1 MRRIFH
7 LRPMAAKLAVAGA
20 AFAALALGGVAYAAS
35 SGSLVGPNGN
45 LNGCVQRG
53 GGQVHIWKLGHGCSG
68 SWVATTF
75 RSSTSPGPAG
85 KTGTPGAAGATGAT
99 GATGPA
105 NPAATT
111 VDGET
116 VVKLVAKLGTP
127 GSGTATSTLY
137 SGAGLTILANCDA
150 AGNASLSANGPA
162 SADSEL
168 TVSGRDNTAAFGSQ
182 TATLGPASLAAL
194 GPANAGET
202 TFSYASA
209 AGLTVTGN
217 IGYQNATSFGSYAGC
232 AFFGTAISG

>member
-20 AFAALALGGVAYAAS
+20 AFAALGGVAYAAS

-68 SWVATTF
+68 SWVPTTF
-75 RSSTSPGPAG
+75 RSSSSPGPAG
-85 KTGTPGAAGATGAT
+85 KAGAIGATGAT
-99 GATGPA
+99 GPTGPA

-116 VVKLVAKLGTP
+116 VVKLLAKLGTP
-127 GSGTATSTLY
+127 ASGAATSTLY

-150 AGNASLSANGPA
+150 AGNASLTANGPA

-168 TVSGRDNTAAFGSQ
+168 TVSGRDNTGAFGSQ
-182 TATLGPASLAAL
+182 TSTLGPASLAAL

>member
-7 LRPMAAKLAVAGA
+7 LRPMAAKLAVAGT
-20 AFAALALGGVAYAAS
+20 AFAALGGVAYAAS

-68 SWVATTF
+68 SWVPTTF
-75 RSSTSPGPAG
+75 RSSSSPGPAG
-85 KTGTPGAAGATGAT
+85 KAGAIGATGAT
-99 GATGPA
+99 GPTGPA

-116 VVKLVAKLGTP
+116 VVKLLAKLGTP
-127 GSGTATSTLY
+127 ASGTATSTLY

-150 AGNASLSANGPA
+150 AGNASLTANGPA

-168 TVSGRDNTAAFGSQ
+168 TVSGRDNTGAFGSQ
-182 TATLGPASLAAL
+182 TSTLGPASLAAL
-194 GPANAGET
+194 GTANAGET